1 VNNYYDRLG
10 FITGL
15 TVMVLAAQPSVAA
28 QRQITGIDLESKD
41 HQVELKLTTNTQDSQ
56 ASFVTIRRGN
66 VIEANLL
73 NTELKLPQKSNFTQD
88 NPLPGIQKVEV
99 NSLDREH
106 TKIAI
111 TIEPG
116 ADIDEILKQQGK
128 DILLSLNEP
137 TTTQKFYRGFQ
148 ELSSGAIDN
157 LKETY
162 HNAIASKQT
171 KNDEKPVSKS
181 SANSDGV
188 LIPNPD
194 IVITNKDG
202 TPTIANN
209 SETYSQSAPT
219 RAVAPPVGDMAVS
232 NINAEPD
239 TIDLGSDA
247 LVPRLVLRDAPVRE
261 VLSLLARSAGL
272 NIVFA
277 TSEGESGNGQEGNG
291 QGAAAAG
298 PTISLDLENQPV
310 QEVFNSV
317 LLMSNLNANRKGS
330 IIYVGEKLPAQA
342 RNLVSRTLRL
352 NQVRAENA
360 ALFLATQGATGQ
372 RLSTETEET
381 IDPET
386 GKVVQRIEKPAT
398 LEEIGISGE
407 GEESDPK
414 ALLLK
419 GLQVST
425 DGRLNSLTLVGE
437 PRKVEVAVAFL
448 TQLDARR
455 RQVAVNV
462 KVIDLNLLNQDV
474 FNSSFSFGINDS
486 FFTQDNGAAT
496 LRFGETSPATSAD
509 LNSPTGRAS
518 NPPVINNPFAG
529 ADTFIDFNNTTSI
542 PGTLAGLVDN
552 EGNQLIPRGAGD
564 FFNRVAGVGE
574 NPLEA
579 RTTDFTLAT
588 DRIRTITTTNGT
600 QTVTVSP
607 GTDGTATAALP
618 SLFQYPRKF
627 LALLEARITS
637 GNAKILTDPTLV
649 VQEGQQASV
658 KLTQKIVESV
668 NTSIDGDSGARTITP
683 VIGEAGVTLTVNVEG
698 IDDNGFV
705 SLSVSPKVSSIGATQ
720 EFDSGGGATN
730 TLNLLSVRETASGLI
745 RLRDGQ
751 TLILSGIIQDQERNT
766 VSKVPI
772 LGDIPLLGSLFRSSD
787 KTNERAEVIVL
798 LTPEVVD
805 EQSDFGYDYTPGKES
820 RELLEK
826 SGVEL
831 PGNP

>member
-1 VNNYYDRLG
+1 MNNYYDRLG
-10 FITGL
+10 FIAGL

-28 QRQITGIDLESKD
+28 QRQITGIDLESND

-73 NTELKLPQKSNFTQD
+73 NTELKIPQKSSFTRD

-106 TKIAI
+106 TKISI

-116 ADIDEILKQQGK
+116 ADIDEILQQQGK

-137 TTTQKFYRGFQ
+137 TATQKFQKFS
-148 ELSSGAIDN
+148 LGAIDN
-157 LKETY
+157 LKQIY

-171 KNDEKPVSKS
+171 KDDEKPTSKS
-181 SANSDGV
+181 SANSDI

-277 TSEGESGNGQEGNG
+277 TSDDAAGNGQGGNE

-317 LLMSNLNANRKGS
+317 LLMSNLNANRKGN
-330 IIYVGEKLPAQA
+330 IVYVGEKLPAQA

-398 LEEIGISGE
+398 LEEIGVSGE
-407 GEESDPK
+407 EDENNPK

-425 DGRLNSLTLVGE
+425 DGRLNSITLVGE

-462 KVIDLNLLNQDV
+462 KVIDVNLLNQDI
-474 FNSSFSFGINDS
+474 FNSSFSFGVNDS
-486 FFTQDNGAAT
+486 FFVQENGSAS
-496 LRFGETSPATSAD
+496 LRFGKNSRLSGAT
-509 LNSPTGRAS
+509 LNTGAK
-518 NPPVINNPFAG
+518 
-529 ADTFIDFNNTTSI
+529 NNT
-542 PGTLAGLVDN
+542 
-552 EGNQLIPRGAGD
+552 
-564 FFNRVAGVGE
+564 
-574 NPLEA
+574 
-579 RTTDFTLAT
+579 
-588 DRIRTITTTNGT
+588 
-600 QTVTVSP
+600 
-607 GTDGTATAALP
+607 
-618 SLFQYPRKF
+618 SLFQAPTKF
-627 LALLEARITS
+627 LALLESRIDS

-668 NTSIDGDSGARTITP
+668 ETSIDGDSGTRTITP
-683 VIGEAGVTLTVNVEG
+683 IIGEAGVTLTVNVEG

-720 EFDSGGGATN
+720 EFDSGGGASN
-730 TLNLLSVRETASGLI
+730 ILNLLSVRETASGLI

-820 RELLEK
+820 REVLEK

>member
-10 FITGL
+10 FIAGL

-28 QRQITGIDLESKD
+28 QRQITGIDLESND

-73 NTELKLPQKSNFTQD
+73 NTELKIPQKSSFTRD

-106 TKIAI
+106 TKISI

-116 ADIDEILKQQGK
+116 ADIDEILQQQGK

-137 TTTQKFYRGFQ
+137 TATQKFQKFS
-148 ELSSGAIDN
+148 LGAIDN
-157 LKETY
+157 LKQIY

-171 KNDEKPVSKS
+171 KDDEKPTSKS
-181 SANSDGV
+181 SANSDI

-202 TPTIANN
+202 TPAIANN

-239 TIDLGSDA
+239 MIDLGSDA

-277 TSEGESGNGQEGNG
+277 TSDGAAGNGQGGNE

-317 LLMSNLNANRKGS
+317 LLMSNLNANRKGN
-330 IIYVGEKLPAQA
+330 IVYVGEKLPAQA

-398 LEEIGISGE
+398 LEEIGVSGE
-407 GEESDPK
+407 EDENNPK

-425 DGRLNSLTLVGE
+425 DGRLNSITLVGE

-462 KVIDLNLLNQDV
+462 KVIDVNLLNQDI
-474 FNSSFSFGINDS
+474 FNSSFSFGVNDS
-486 FFTQDNGAAT
+486 FFVQENGSAS
-496 LRFGETSPATSAD
+496 LRFGKNSRLSGAT
-509 LNSPTGRAS
+509 LNTGAK
-518 NPPVINNPFAG
+518 
-529 ADTFIDFNNTTSI
+529 NNT
-542 PGTLAGLVDN
+542 
-552 EGNQLIPRGAGD
+552 
-564 FFNRVAGVGE
+564 
-574 NPLEA
+574 
-579 RTTDFTLAT
+579 
-588 DRIRTITTTNGT
+588 
-600 QTVTVSP
+600 
-607 GTDGTATAALP
+607 
-618 SLFQYPRKF
+618 SLFQAPTKF
-627 LALLEARITS
+627 LALLESRIDS

-668 NTSIDGDSGARTITP
+668 ETSIDGDSGTRTITP
-683 VIGEAGVTLTVNVEG
+683 IIGEAGVTLTVNVEG

-720 EFDSGGGATN
+720 EFDSGGGASN
-730 TLNLLSVRETASGLI
+730 ILNLLSVRETASGLI

-820 RELLEK
+820 REVLEK

>member
-1 VNNYYDRLG
+1 MNNYYDRLG
-10 FITGL
+10 FVAGL
-15 TVMVLAAQPSVAA
+15 TVMVLAAQPSLAA
-28 QRQITGIDLESKD
+28 QRQITGIDLNTSN
-41 HQVELKLTTNTQDSQ
+41 HTVELKLATNAKNKPSK
-56 ASFVTIRRGN
+56 ASFFTIRHGN

-73 NTELKLPQKSNFTQD
+73 NTELKLPQKSNFKQD
-88 NPLPGIQKVEV
+88 NPLPGIKTVEIKA
-99 NSLDREH
+99 LDREH

-116 ADIDEILKQQGK
+116 ADIEEILKQQGQ
-128 DILLSLNEP
+128 DILLSLDRPNITE
-137 TTTQKFYRGFQ
+137 KFYNGLQ
-148 ELSSGAIDN
+148 KLSSNAIDN
-157 LKETY
+157 FQQTY
-162 HNAIASKQT
+162 RDAIASNQT
-171 KNDEKPVSKS
+171 KNERKPSHKSKVNP
-181 SANSDGV
+181 SANSEV
-188 LIPNPD
+188 LISNPD
-194 IVITNKDG
+194 IVITNSDG
-202 TPTIANN
+202 TPAVGNN
-209 SETYSQSAPT
+209 SETYSPSAPT
-219 RAVAPPVGDMAVS
+219 RAVAPPVGDMSVS

-239 TIDLGSDA
+239 TVDLGSDS

-277 TSEGESGNGQEGNG
+277 SNGSAQGNNG
-291 QGAAAAG
+291 QGG
-298 PTISLDLENQPV
+298 NNSGTTEEPTISLDLENQPV

-317 LLMSNLNANRKGS
+317 LLMSNLNANRQGN
-330 IIYVGEKLPAQA
+330 IIYIGEKLPAQA
-342 RNLVSRTLRL
+342 RNLMSRTLRL

-398 LEEIGISGE
+398 LEELGNTTE
-407 GEESDPK
+407 GAEDKSK

-425 DGRLNSLTLVGE
+425 DGRLNSITLVGE
-437 PRKVEVAVAFL
+437 PRKVEMAVAFL

-462 KVIDLNLLNQDV
+462 KVIDINLLNQDIY
-474 FNSSFSFGINDS
+474 NSSFSFGINDS
-486 FFTQDNGAAT
+486 FFVQENGSAT
-496 LRFGETSPATSAD
+496 LRFGE
-509 LNSPTGRAS
+509 NSRLSSS
-518 NPPVINNPFAG
+518 N
-529 ADTFIDFNNTTSI
+529 
-542 PGTLAGLVDN
+542 LR
-552 EGNQLIPRGAGD
+552 RGG
-564 FFNRVAGVGE
+564 
-574 NPLEA
+574 
-579 RTTDFTLAT
+579 TTDT
-588 DRIRTITTTNGT
+588 
-600 QTVTVSP
+600 
-607 GTDGTATAALP
+607 
-618 SLFQYPRKF
+618 SLFGAPTKF
-627 LALLEARITS
+627 LALIEARINS

-668 NTSIDGDSGARTITP
+668 ETSIDGDSGTRTITP

-705 SLSVSPKVSSIGATQ
+705 SLSVSPKVTSVGASQ

-745 RLRDGQ
+745 RLRDSQ
-751 TLILSGIIQDQERNT
+751 TLILSGIIQDQERTT

-772 LGDIPLLGSLFRSSD
+772 LGDIPLLGALFRSSN
-787 KTNERAEVIVL
+787 KQNERAEVIVL
-798 LTPEVVD
+798 LTPEIVD
-805 EQSDFGYDYTPGKES
+805 EQSDFGYNYTPGKES
-820 RELLEK
+820 RELLKK
-826 SGVEL
+826 SGTQL

>member
-10 FITGL
+10 FIAGL

-28 QRQITGIDLESKD
+28 QRQITGIDLESND

-73 NTELKLPQKSNFTQD
+73 NTELKIPQKSSFTRD

-106 TKIAI
+106 TKISI

-116 ADIDEILKQQGK
+116 ADIDEILQQQGK

-137 TTTQKFYRGFQ
+137 TATQKFQKFS
-148 ELSSGAIDN
+148 LGAIDN
-157 LKETY
+157 LKQIY

-171 KNDEKPVSKS
+171 KDDEKPTSKS
-181 SANSDGV
+181 SANSDI

-277 TSEGESGNGQEGNG
+277 TSDDAAGNGQGGNE

-317 LLMSNLNANRKGS
+317 LLMSNLNANRKGN
-330 IIYVGEKLPAQA
+330 IVYVGEKLPAQA

-398 LEEIGISGE
+398 LEEIGVSGE
-407 GEESDPK
+407 EDENNPK

-425 DGRLNSLTLVGE
+425 DGRLNSITLVGE

-462 KVIDLNLLNQDV
+462 KVIDVNLLNQDI
-474 FNSSFSFGINDS
+474 FNSSFSFGVNDS
-486 FFTQDNGAAT
+486 FFVQENGSAS
-496 LRFGETSPATSAD
+496 LRFGKNSRLSGAT
-509 LNSPTGRAS
+509 LNTGAK
-518 NPPVINNPFAG
+518 
-529 ADTFIDFNNTTSI
+529 NNT
-542 PGTLAGLVDN
+542 
-552 EGNQLIPRGAGD
+552 
-564 FFNRVAGVGE
+564 
-574 NPLEA
+574 
-579 RTTDFTLAT
+579 
-588 DRIRTITTTNGT
+588 
-600 QTVTVSP
+600 
-607 GTDGTATAALP
+607 
-618 SLFQYPRKF
+618 SLFQAPTKF
-627 LALLEARITS
+627 LALLESRIDS

-668 NTSIDGDSGARTITP
+668 ETSIDGDSGTRTITP
-683 VIGEAGVTLTVNVEG
+683 IIGEAGVTLTVNVEG

-720 EFDSGGGATN
+720 EFDSGGGASN
-730 TLNLLSVRETASGLI
+730 ILNLLSVRETASGLI

-820 RELLEK
+820 REVLEK

>member
-1 VNNYYDRLG
+1 MNNYYDRLG
-10 FITGL
+10 FIAGL
-15 TVMVLAAQPSVAA
+15 TVMVLTAQPSVAA
-28 QRQITGIDLESKD
+28 QRQITGIDLESND

-73 NTELKLPQKSNFTQD
+73 NTELKIPQKSSFTRD

-106 TKIAI
+106 TKISI

-116 ADIDEILKQQGK
+116 ADIDEILQQQGK

-137 TTTQKFYRGFQ
+137 TATQKFQKFS
-148 ELSSGAIDN
+148 LGAIDN
-157 LKETY
+157 LKQIY

-171 KNDEKPVSKS
+171 KDDEKPTSKS
-181 SANSDGV
+181 SANSDI

-277 TSEGESGNGQEGNG
+277 TSDDAAGNGQGGNE

-317 LLMSNLNANRKGS
+317 LLMSNLNANRKGN
-330 IIYVGEKLPAQA
+330 IVYVGEKLPAQA

-398 LEEIGISGE
+398 LEEIGVSGE
-407 GEESDPK
+407 EDENNPK

-425 DGRLNSLTLVGE
+425 DGRLNSITLVGE

-462 KVIDLNLLNQDV
+462 KVIDVNLLNQDI
-474 FNSSFSFGINDS
+474 FNSSFSFGVNDS
-486 FFTQDNGAAT
+486 FFVQENGSAS
-496 LRFGETSPATSAD
+496 LRFGKNSRLSGAT
-509 LNSPTGRAS
+509 LNTGAK
-518 NPPVINNPFAG
+518 
-529 ADTFIDFNNTTSI
+529 NNT
-542 PGTLAGLVDN
+542 
-552 EGNQLIPRGAGD
+552 
-564 FFNRVAGVGE
+564 
-574 NPLEA
+574 
-579 RTTDFTLAT
+579 
-588 DRIRTITTTNGT
+588 
-600 QTVTVSP
+600 
-607 GTDGTATAALP
+607 
-618 SLFQYPRKF
+618 SLFQAPTKF
-627 LALLEARITS
+627 LALLESRIDS

-668 NTSIDGDSGARTITP
+668 ETSIDGDSGTRTITP
-683 VIGEAGVTLTVNVEG
+683 IIGEAGVTLTVNVEG

-720 EFDSGGGATN
+720 EFDSGGGASN
-730 TLNLLSVRETASGLI
+730 ILNLLSVRETASGLI

-820 RELLEK
+820 REVLEK